1 MTDRERTAQAERDHA
16 AKIGKDSDWYIH
28 SQQGGDGAQ
37 AADGVISV
45 EAIAFARALRAAAV
59 FALPASD
66 HNMRDVLKGVML
78 SIDPRERH
86 LRIVAMDGHKLWVHA
101 LPQSANTWTDGEETS
116 ERIIPIRA
124 VRDWIKF
131 ARSSGLPHL
140 RITHEGRPV
149 TARHHT
155 TFGDWGESSL
165 TAESVIG
172 TYPRYSELLSLISQP
187 SRAAAHFGAAHGGAP
202 FEAAKHLRAH
212 SVKVLPGARASY
224 PVRFHVHTRDEGDAV
239 AIVQPMMNS

>member
-1 MTDRERTAQAERDHA
+1 MAVEQAELDHA
-16 AKIGKDSDWYIH
+16 AKIGQDGDWYVH
-28 SQQGGDGAQ
+28 SRQGGDGAQ
-37 AADGVISV
+37 SEEGAISV
-45 EAIAFARALRAAAV
+45 EALAFARALRAAAV

-66 HNMRDVLKGVML
+66 SNMRDVLKGVML

-101 LPQSANTWTDGEETS
+101 LPQSANTWAGGEETS

-155 TFGDWGESSL
+155 TFGDWGENSL
-165 TAESVIG
+165 TAESVLG
-172 TYPRYSELLSLISQP
+172 FYPRYSELLAPVSQR
-187 SRAAAHFGAAHGGAP
+187 SRAAIHFGTAHGSAP

-212 SVKVLPGARASY
+212 SVKVLPGARASF
-224 PVRFHVHTRDEGDAV
+224 PVRFHVHTRDEGHAV